1 MKALLT
7 LLICYVWL
15 AAIGCNI
22 NSIIRTQVHGLT
34 IILEQ
39 AKQATGVK

>member
-7 LLICYVWL
+7 LAVCYVWL

-22 NSIIRTQVHGLT
+22 GSIIRTQMHGLE

-39 AKQATGVK
+39 AKQATGAR